1 MMFLCLCKPLFLS
14 TLIFLKLTMIMARFV
29 KSQATICASYH
40 FKVFGSPAP
49 ASIIPSKNT
58 TKKSRKPKLTRAMPS
73 ADNDVFPFAGKSRDN
88 ALSNPLEREKEREL
102 EKREDTHSNR
112 RYTDDGDHGRER
124 PLSRAPSRAASDIS
138 TTSTQDNSFLR
149 RSLSR
154 TESQSQSQSQ
164 ILKPQPSIFHRSRSH
179 STDTLG
185 SGTKAGLAGEI
196 ANNSMSA
203 PVLTSTLTS
212 TTVGATMSASTA
224 VFSSGPAT
232 IQVST
237 STATSLGPPL
247 GGMQPLKKTKSL
259 IRAPSGKD
267 LFKGRE
273 VGLRRVGS
281 KKAEAGKGLGLG
293 WGPGEGQGQS
303 LSQSLL
309 QPQSQSQSHSQT
321 QLQSQSQSQSQ
332 GQLFGRGLMG
342 RKTSGSKD
350 KLKSKSERERDQGHD
365 PHTLIMATPAKPR
378 MHLANPSGAH
388 FWHPTPIQEE
398 SLSKS
403 STSLSSMSLTSRLLS
418 LDRERGPRPAFVA
431 ETPVGVR
438 MVSDWQYAED
448 EEEGDEGL
456 GELMVMTDD
465 EDGDEEERGEKR
477 GFVPATPVK

>member
-1 MMFLCLCKPLFLS
+1 
-14 TLIFLKLTMIMARFV
+14 MIMARFV

-49 ASIIPSKNT
+49 ASIIPSKNA

-73 ADNDVFPFAGKSRDN
+73 ADNDVFPLAGKSRHN

-124 PLSRAPSRAASDIS
+124 RLSRAPSRAASDIS

-212 TTVGATMSASTA
+212 TTVGATMSALTA
-224 VFSSGPAT
+224 VFPSGPGAT
-232 IQVST
+232 QVST

-247 GGMQPLKKTKSL
+247 GGMQPLKKAKSL
-259 IRAPSGKD
+259 NRAPSGKD

-309 QPQSQSQSHSQT
+309 QPQSQSQSQSQSHSQT

-350 KLKSKSERERDQGHD
+350 KLKSKSERELDQGHD

-465 EDGDEEERGEKR
+465 EDGDEEERGGKR

>member
-1 MMFLCLCKPLFLS
+1 
-14 TLIFLKLTMIMARFV
+14 MIMARFV

-40 FKVFGSPAP
+40 LKVFGSPAP

-58 TKKSRKPKLTRAMPS
+58 IKKSRKPKLTRAMPS
-73 ADNDVFPFAGKSRDN
+73 ADNDVFPLAGKSRDN
-88 ALSNPLEREKEREL
+88 ALSNPLGRGKEREL

-124 PLSRAPSRAASDIS
+124 RLSRAPSRAASDIS
-138 TTSTQDNSFLR
+138 TTPTQDNSFLR

-232 IQVST
+232 TLVST

-247 GGMQPLKKTKSL
+247 GGMQPLKKAKSL

-350 KLKSKSERERDQGHD
+350 KLKSKSERERDQAHD

-378 MHLANPSGAH
+378 MHLANSSGAH

-398 SLSKS
+398 SLSMS

-438 MVSDWQYAED
+438 MVSDRQYAGD

-465 EDGDEEERGEKR
+465 EDGDGEERGEKR

>member
-1 MMFLCLCKPLFLS
+1 
-14 TLIFLKLTMIMARFV
+14 MIMARFV

-40 FKVFGSPAP
+40 LKVFGSPAP

-58 TKKSRKPKLTRAMPS
+58 IKKSRKPKLTRAMPS
-73 ADNDVFPFAGKSRDN
+73 ADNDVFPLAGKSRDN
-88 ALSNPLEREKEREL
+88 ALSNPLGREKEREL

-124 PLSRAPSRAASDIS
+124 RLSRAPSRAASDIS
-138 TTSTQDNSFLR
+138 TTPTQDNSFLR

-154 TESQSQSQSQ
+154 TEPQSQSQSQ

-232 IQVST
+232 TLVST

-247 GGMQPLKKTKSL
+247 GGMQPLKKAKSL

-309 QPQSQSQSHSQT
+309 QPQSQSQSHPQT

-350 KLKSKSERERDQGHD
+350 KLKSKSERERDQAHD

-378 MHLANPSGAH
+378 MHLANSSGAH

-398 SLSKS
+398 SLSTS

-438 MVSDWQYAED
+438 MVSGRQYAGD

-465 EDGDEEERGEKR
+465 EDGDGEERGEKR

>member
-1 MMFLCLCKPLFLS
+1 MMM
-14 TLIFLKLTMIMARFV
+14 TRFV

-40 FKVFGSPAP
+40 LKIFGSPAP
-49 ASIIPSKNT
+49 ASIIPSENT
-58 TKKSRKPKLTRAMPS
+58 TKKSRKPKFTRAMPS
-73 ADNDVFPFAGKSRDN
+73 ADNEVFPLAGKSRDN
-88 ALSNPLEREKEREL
+88 ALSNPLEREKERDL

-112 RYTDDGDHGRER
+112 RYTDDRDHGRER
-124 PLSRAPSRAASDIS
+124 RLSRAPSRAASDIS

-154 TESQSQSQSQ
+154 TESQSQSQAQ

-185 SGTKAGLAGEI
+185 SGTKAGLAGEM

-203 PVLTSTLTS
+203 SVLTSTLTS
-212 TTVGATMSASTA
+212 TPVGATMSASTA

-232 IQVST
+232 TLVST
-237 STATSLGPPL
+237 STAISLGPPL
-247 GGMQPLKKTKSL
+247 GGMQTLKKTKSL

-273 VGLRRVGS
+273 VGLRRAGS

-309 QPQSQSQSHSQT
+309 HPQSQSQLQSQTQSHSQT

-378 MHLANPSGAH
+378 MHLTNPSGAQ

-398 SLSKS
+398 SLSTS

-465 EDGDEEERGEKR
+465 EDGDEEEGGGER